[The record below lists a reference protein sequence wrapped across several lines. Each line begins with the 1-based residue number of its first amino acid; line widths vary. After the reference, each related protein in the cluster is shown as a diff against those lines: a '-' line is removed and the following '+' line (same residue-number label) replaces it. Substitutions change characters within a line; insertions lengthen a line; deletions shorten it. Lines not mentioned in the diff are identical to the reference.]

1 MFFFF
6 FWLNANFAK
15 VFQLLLVSCKS
26 YSRSLKLYYNLLLY
40 CVKEVQENEF
50 VDIFWQAVLVKGS
63 MLLNFSW
70 NLRAIKQSFTKYL
83 RQILALMWNSILCK
97 GFNFCFSGYFYWRW
111 QDFYLG
117 SRTKPIILW
126 SFEIF
131 LIITI
136 SLRSWVLSCSAT
148 HEATRINQ
156 FITNN
161 HASSH
166 LWRKENLFNHQKI
179 SKYYEANWRWFKR

>member
-1 MFFFF
+1 MIHHQVSKRPQKPLLQNIASVTFLLFVSILLKCNKFQVDSPLFFKFWCFFFL
-6 FWLNANFAK
+6 WLNANFAK

-40 CVKEVQENEF
+40 YVKEVKENGF

-70 NLRAIKQSFTKYL
+70 NLRAMKQSFTKYL
-83 RQILALMWNSILCK
+83 RQILALIWNSMLCK

-117 SRTKPIILW
+117 RGT
-126 SFEIF
+126 
-131 LIITI
+131 
-136 SLRSWVLSCSAT
+136 
-148 HEATRINQ
+148 NQ
-156 FITNN
+156 
-161 HASSH
+161 
-166 LWRKENLFNHQKI
+166 
-179 SKYYEANWRWFKR
+179 